1 MSEHREFEELVALDA
16 LDALDAPDR
25 ARLEAHLASG
35 CDQCL
40 SEGHDAKRIADELLA
55 ATTPS
60 MPNESI
66 RVALVARVRDDAAG
80 QKGSS
85 VGNSAVNSTGR
96 ASLWPVLAAAAG
108 LVVALAA
115 GFYARSLQNS
125 LAEETARRQT
135 AEVEAERLRSSLAS
149 VTSPRNRAVSLDG
162 LEAAASA
169 RATAFLDRENR
180 RLFLYVE
187 NLPALPPDR
196 TYQIWLLV
204 DGTPVSVG
212 TFDVDSD
219 GGARL
224 DGEPLPRFRRQR
236 ERRRDRRAGGRRSP
250 TDRTDGSSRL
260 LKKIRLPGLFARL
273 RNA

>member
-1 MSEHREFEELVALDA
+1 MSEHREFEELVALDVF
-16 LDALDAPDR
+16 DALDAADR
-25 ARLEAHLASG
+25 ARLEAHMASG
-35 CDQCL
+35 CDRCL
-40 SEGHDAKRIADELLA
+40 AERHGARRVADQLLA
-55 ATTPS
+55 AAKPS
-60 MPNESI
+60 TPNESI
-66 RVALVARVRDDAAG
+66 REKLMARVRDDAVR
-80 QKGSS
+80 QI
-85 VGNSAVNSTGR
+85 GNSAGNSTGR

-149 VTSPRNRAVSLDG
+149 VTSPQNRAVSLDG

-224 DGEPLPRFRRQR
+224 DGEPLPAF
-236 ERRRDRRAGGRRSP
+236 EGSVSVAVTVEPAGGVPQP
-250 TDRTDGSSRL
+250 TGPMVLLGS
-260 LKKIRLPGLFARL
+260 
-273 RNA
+273 

>member
-1 MSEHREFEELVALDA
+1 MSEHREFEELVALDVF
-16 LDALDAPDR
+16 DALDAADR
-25 ARLEAHLASG
+25 ACLEAHLASG
-35 CDQCL
+35 CDRCL
-40 SEGHDAKRIADELLA
+40 AERHGARRVADQLLA
-55 ATTPS
+55 AAKPS
-60 MPNESI
+60 TPNESI
-66 RVALVARVRDDAAG
+66 REKLMARVRDDAAG

-85 VGNSAVNSTGR
+85 VGNSAGNSTGR
-96 ASLWPVLAAAAG
+96 ASHWPVLAAAAG

-149 VTSPRNRAVSLDG
+149 VTSPQNRAVSLDG

-196 TYQIWLLV
+196 TYQVWLLV

-224 DGEPLPRFRRQR
+224 DGEPLPAFEGRVSVAVTV
-236 ERRRDRRAGGRRSP
+236 EPAGGVPQP
-250 TDRTDGSSRL
+250 TGPMVLLGS
-260 LKKIRLPGLFARL
+260 
-273 RNA
+273 

>member
-1 MSEHREFEELVALDA
+1 MSEHREFEELVALDVF
-16 LDALDAPDR
+16 DALDAADR

-35 CDQCL
+35 CDRCL
-40 SEGHDAKRIADELLA
+40 AERHGARRVADQLLA
-55 ATTPS
+55 AAKPS
-60 MPNESI
+60 TPNESI
-66 RVALVARVRDDAAG
+66 REKLMARVRDDAAG

-85 VGNSAVNSTGR
+85 VGNSAGNSTGR
-96 ASLWPVLAAAAG
+96 ASHWPVLAAAAG

-149 VTSPRNRAVSLDG
+149 VTSPQNRAVSLDG

-196 TYQIWLLV
+196 TYQVWLLV

-224 DGEPLPRFRRQR
+224 DGEPLPAFEGRVSVAVTV
-236 ERRRDRRAGGRRSP
+236 EPAGGVPQP
-250 TDRTDGSSRL
+250 TGPMVLLGS
-260 LKKIRLPGLFARL
+260 
-273 RNA
+273 

>member
-16 LDALDAPDR
+16 LDALEVSDR
-25 ARLEAHLASG
+25 ARLEEHLASG
-35 CDQCL
+35 CELCL
-40 SEGHDAKRIADELLA
+40 SDRHVATRVADELP
-55 ATTPS
+55 ATATPS
-60 MPNESI
+60 IPNASI
-66 RVALVARVRDDAAG
+66 REALMARVRDDAAG
-80 QKGSS
+80 QNANA
-85 VGNSAVNSTGR
+85 VGNSTGR
-96 ASLWPVLAAAAG
+96 ASLWPVLATAAG

-115 GFYARSLQNS
+115 GFYARSLQDS
-125 LAEETARRQT
+125 LTEETARRRST
-135 AEVEAERLRSSLAS
+135 DVELERLRSFLAS
-149 VTSPRNRAVSLDG
+149 VTSPQNRAVSLDG

-187 NLPALPPDR
+187 NLPTLPPDR

-224 DGEPLPRFRRQR
+224 DGEPLPAF
-236 ERRRDRRAGGRRSP
+236 EGSVNVAVTVEPTGGVPQP
-250 TDRTDGSSRL
+250 TGPMVLLGS
-260 LKKIRLPGLFARL
+260 
-273 RNA
+273 

>member
-1 MSEHREFEELVALDA
+1 MSEHREFEELVALDVF
-16 LDALDAPDR
+16 DALDAADR

-35 CDQCL
+35 CDRCQA
-40 SEGHDAKRIADELLA
+40 EKHGARRVADQLLA
-55 ATTPS
+55 AAKPS
-60 MPNESI
+60 TPNESI
-66 RVALVARVRDDAAG
+66 REKLMARVRDDAAG

-85 VGNSAVNSTGR
+85 VGNSAGNSTGR
-96 ASLWPVLAAAAG
+96 ASHWPVLAAAAG

-125 LAEETARRQT
+125 LVAETARRQT

-149 VTSPRNRAVSLDG
+149 VTSPQNRAVSLDG

-196 TYQIWLLV
+196 TYQVWLLV

-224 DGEPLPRFRRQR
+224 DGEPLPAFESRVSVAVTV
-236 ERRRDRRAGGRRSP
+236 EPTGGVPQP
-250 TDRTDGSSRL
+250 TGAMVLLGS
-260 LKKIRLPGLFARL
+260 
-273 RNA
+273 

>member
-1 MSEHREFEELVALDA
+1 MSEHHEFEELVALNA
-16 LDALDAPDR
+16 LGALDAPER

-35 CDQCL
+35 CDPCL
-40 SEGHDAKRIADELLA
+40 SETHDVKRVADQFLA
-55 ATTPS
+55 AAATPS
-60 MPNESI
+60 TPNESI
-66 RVALVARVRDDAAG
+66 RETLMARVRSDTTG
-80 QKGSS
+80 QFVNS
-85 VGNSAVNSTGR
+85 VGNSVGNSRNSTTGV
-96 ASLWPVLAAAAG
+96 SLWPLLAAAAG

-115 GFYARSLQNS
+115 GFYARSLENA
-125 LAEETARRQT
+125 LTEEAARRRS
-135 AEVEAERLRSSLAS
+135 AEVELERLQNSFDSI
-149 VTSPRNRAVSLDG
+149 TSPQNRAVSLDG

-224 DGEPLPRFRRQR
+224 DGQPLPAF
-236 ERRRDRRAGGRRSP
+236 EGTVSVAVTVEPMGGVPQP
-250 TDRTDGSSRL
+250 TGAMVLLGS
-260 LKKIRLPGLFARL
+260 
-273 RNA
+273 